1 MLKYFNA
8 NQRNFL
14 NKLEKVLEKRKIK
27 QRNQSDVVKKILA
40 SVKRNGDKAVIKY
53 EKKFSKIKSN
63 STKIK
68 FSKKEINSIVKN
80 IDLEL
85 KKSIDIAFKR
95 IKKFH
100 LKQKISSFKFK
111 DEFNNELSY
120 RYSPIENVGV
130 YVPGGTINY
139 PSTVLMNCIP
149 ALVAGVKNIYLTTP
163 ALGSYVNPAIIYA
176 AKKCGVKEFIKREEL
191 SLLQL

>member
-100 LKQKISSFKFK
+100 LKQKISE
-111 DEFNNELSY
+111 DEIKKRVNDAGYNAEKITW
-120 RYSPIENVGV
+120 IE
-130 YVPGGTINY
+130 
-139 PSTVLMNCIP
+139 
-149 ALVAGVKNIYLTTP
+149 
-163 ALGSYVNPAIIYA
+163 
-176 AKKCGVKEFIKREEL
+176 
-191 SLLQL
+191 